1 MNYTVK
7 NYGVFKNKAILSMIP
22 EDISDWYNPNEEDYE
37 VDFKNGI
44 KVRNSALIIGDNG
57 SGKTT
62 LIKSLEYFQQL
73 MLSNKPLKLNKKT
86 VNLDNRYLYPD
97 TMQEFEL
104 EAVVL
109 VKGKPCIY
117 RFALELDGNGIVKES
132 LGCRTSVD
140 GYEDKLYSFEREIG
154 LYLNP
159 YYFLNVKCVSE
170 VVRKFPSGAI
180 LNRVA
185 MFCPEKIVPFINW
198 VENSLVI
205 KYRPTPSMLVTQ
217 EVNAQTLSILRSKDF
232 LNLFQLVDDSIRR
245 VDVDEKE
252 PYKATNIIHEGENYE
267 EYSIPLAEESDGV
280 REFFY
285 WAEQLMGILKQNKTL
300 VVDDLDCMMDS
311 ILTSRL
317 IAYINYSKHRGQ
329 FIFSTHDS
337 VRLNLGDFYP
347 EQMYIVSKKS
357 GFRSSE
363 LYTVGDFNLSPNDVR
378 SVADN
383 NVRSLPE
390 AYLCGFLK

>member
-1 MNYTVK
+1 MLMNYTVK

-37 VDFKNGI
+37 VNFKNGI

-62 LIKSLEYFQQL
+62 LIRSLEYFQQL
-73 MLSNKPLKLNKKT
+73 MLSNKPLKINKKT
-86 VNLDNRYLYPD
+86 VNLDNRHLYPD
-97 TMQEFEL
+97 TTQEFEL
-104 EAVVL
+104 EVVVL
-109 VKGKPCIY
+109 VKEKPCVY
-117 RFALELDGNGIVKES
+117 RFGLELDGNGIVKES
-132 LGCRTSVD
+132 LGCRISMD
-140 GYEDKLYSFEREIG
+140 GYEDKLYLFEREIG

-159 YYFLNVKCVSE
+159 NYFLNTKCVSE
-170 VVRKFPSGAI
+170 VVRKFPSGTI

-185 MFCPEKIVPFINW
+185 MFCPEKIVPFIKW

-205 KYRPTPSMLVTQ
+205 KYRPTPNMLVTQ
-217 EVNAQTLSILRSKDF
+217 EANAQTLSILRSKGF
-232 LNLFQLVDDSIRR
+232 LDLFQLVDNSICR

-252 PYKATNIIHEGENYE
+252 PYKATNIIREGENLE
-267 EYSIPLAEESDGV
+267 EYSISLAEESDGV

-285 WAEQLMGILKQNKTL
+285 WSEQLMGILKQDKTL
-300 VVDDLDCMMDS
+300 VIDDLDCMMDS
-311 ILTSRL
+311 VLTSRL

-337 VRLNLGDFYP
+337 VQLDLGNFCP
-347 EQMYIVSKKS
+347 EQMYIVSKRN

-363 LYTVGDFNLSPNDVR
+363 LYTVSDMDLNYNDVENLTESYLR
-378 SVADN
+378 S
-383 NVRSLPE
+383 
-390 AYLCGFLK
+390 FLR